1 MRAAVL
7 GSPIAHSLSPALHR
21 AAYAAL
27 GLTDWRYDAVEV
39 AAGELEAYVG
49 GLGPEWAGLS
59 LTMPLKQEVLPLLH
73 ERSRLVEMTGAAN
86 TVLLREGERHG
97 HNTDVHGMVAALR
110 EAGVE
115 RVERAAVVGAGATAA
130 SAVVALHDLGCH
142 QVRVLA
148 RSEQRARALEPVAA
162 AVGVQ
167 LRYGELHPLEL
178 EDRWPQLIISTVPAG
193 ALDGFANDPSGD
205 VPLLDVVYDP
215 WPTPL
220 AAAYRAAGAIVVGGA
235 QMLLHQA
242 AAQVELMTR
251 RPAPLE
257 AMGAALPRPPE

>member
-27 GLTDWRYDAVEV
+27 GLDWGYDAVEV
-39 AAGELEAYVG
+39 RSGGLEAF
-49 GLGPEWAGLS
+49 LDTLDADWAGLS

-73 ERSRLVEMTGAAN
+73 ERTRLVEITGAAN
-86 TVLLREGERHG
+86 TVVLKDGQRHG
-97 HNTDVHGMVAALR
+97 HNTDVAGMVAALR
-110 EAGVE
+110 EAGVDK
-115 RVERAAVVGAGATAA
+115 VERAALIGAGATAA

-142 QVRVLA
+142 QIRVLA
-148 RSEQRARALEPVAA
+148 RSQERARALEAVAR
-162 AVGVQ
+162 AVGVS

-178 EDRWPQLIISTVPAG
+178 EDRWPQLVISTVPV
-193 ALDGFANDPSGD
+193 LEDFPSDPADD
-205 VPLLDVVYDP
+205 VPLLDVVYAP

-220 AAAYRAAGAIVVGGA
+220 AEAYLSAGATVVGGA
-235 QMLLHQA
+235 QMLLQQA
-242 AAQVELMTR
+242 AAQVELMTG

-257 AMGAALPRPPE
+257 QMRSALP